1 MPKATVHHTK
11 PRHVDYNEIEVIAR
25 IEEACDAVRSGKLPH
40 LAAASLNF
48 GIHYDTLRNQYH
60 KLRKPTKQAH
70 EDELSMN
77 DEEEVVVGKSSS
89 ELQFEPEPLRTGPE
103 VQFKVRKIC

>member
-1 MPKATVHHTK
+1 MPKATIHRTK
-11 PRHVDYNEIEVIAR
+11 PRRVDYNDIEVIAR

-48 GIHYDTLRNQYH
+48 GIHYGTLCNRYH

-70 EDELSMN
+70 EDELLMN
-77 DEEEVVVGKSSS
+77 DEEEAVSG
-89 ELQFEPEPLRTGPE
+89 
-103 VQFKVRKIC
+103 I